1 MGAIANFAAG
11 AAQAGAGLYGQQALE
26 EQKAQVDVMKAQ
38 RIAEIND
45 QMAQATEARHMTQ
58 NVAIRQQTA
67 QRFGTAIDSANNA
80 ALLDNYNKDNPNT
93 PQTSVD
99 SLAEEEKAA
108 YQPNDVQLGRHLVR
122 QLGMQGELSGKEIVA
137 ENRSE
142 SQNAAS
148 MAKSEA
154 YDTRTDALA
163 KHWAEADGG
172 KAQFKDQLV
181 DIKQQILDQ
190 KLAQHDLPDS
200 DRAKLNLINSQINK
214 VQSRITSWDP
224 GYIKKN
230 PDVLAKA
237 DAEIDG
243 YMSALTDILGVKI
256 TNKPSGAIGAANK
269 PAFDPSKFMGK

>member
-80 ALLDNYNKDNPNT
+80 ALLDNYNKDNPDT

-172 KAQFKDQLV
+172 KADFKNQLADV
-181 DIKQQILDQ
+181 KQQALDFQ
-190 KLAQHDLPDS
+190 TANKDLPASKKAALDFLTR
-200 DRAKLNLINSQINK
+200 RATGLQTDLNLL
-214 VQSRITSWDP
+214 DP
-224 GYIKKN
+224 ASIKKN
-230 PDVLAKA
+230 PELVSGINQQIAAITSQVAGITGVD
-237 DAEIDG
+237 
-243 YMSALTDILGVKI
+243 LGVPK
-256 TNKPSGAIGAANK
+256 GAIGAGNK